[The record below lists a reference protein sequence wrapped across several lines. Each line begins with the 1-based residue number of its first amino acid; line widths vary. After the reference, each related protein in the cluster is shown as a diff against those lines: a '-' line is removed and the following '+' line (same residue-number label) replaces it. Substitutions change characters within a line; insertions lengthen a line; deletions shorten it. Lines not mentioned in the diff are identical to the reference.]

1 MTAHPSSTTRLLAVL
16 LVAILAGRA
25 AAQEAPPADSLTRRG
40 WIGLGLAAVDHAPYE
55 SSGHFLTLS
64 LRIAGNGERLR
75 GWGAIELGANQ
86 RESRIPMPGA
96 DTIGCA
102 DRCLQLLWSVMGGI
116 EYQWSARGPFV
127 LAGIGYS
134 KERLMLGGETDVSS
148 ATGASGLGAVIG
160 LGWELRNRPRP
171 LVPFLVYTATPTF
184 DRGGSRRGAG
194 MQRLLLGIGLGG
206 IYVPTNANRAPSRER
221 MPGW

>member
-1 MTAHPSSTTRLLAVL
+1 MTAHPSSTTRLRAVL
-16 LVAILAGRA
+16 LAAILAGRA
-25 AAQEAPPADSLTRRG
+25 AAQEASPADALTQRG

-55 SSGHFLTLS
+55 SRGNFLTLS

-86 RESRIPMPGA
+86 RASRIPLPGA
-96 DTIGCA
+96 DTISCA
-102 DRCLQLLWSVMGGI
+102 DRCLQLLWSLMGGV
-116 EYQWSARGPFV
+116 EYQWNARGPFV

-148 ATGASGLGAVIG
+148 ATGASGLGAVVG

-184 DRGGSRRGAG
+184 DEGGSRGGAA
-194 MQRLLLGIGLGG
+194 MHRLMLGVGLGG
-206 IYVPTNANRAPSRER
+206 NYLPGNANRASSQER
-221 MPGW
+221 MPGR